1 MSSQNLRP
9 MVDGLE
15 ARRLF
20 AGVAPVA
27 INFNDEA
34 LWSNNFAAAAKQAK
48 ALGVQSV
55 RLWFGF
61 TGYDSRPNA
70 WDPVSPFGA
79 VTAGEIPASEAHT
92 DGLPTVMTR
101 AFQLKRMGF
110 TVLAVV
116 SPNDTEAPESAAAAK
131 GFIRHLMDATETP
144 DSKQTLKDVVDAWEI
159 GNEVDS
165 PTYWK
170 PSAANKVAG
179 LKNYV
184 DSWLIPAS
192 EELHSGPRD
201 QWEKVVSAGV
211 SYNPNDLKTILDELT
226 AQGAKDAID
235 YAGFHPYGVWTS
247 TNHEITTNSEKAKRF
262 ADAFGTKLI
271 ATEWNIR
278 GLGNAGANNAAWAV
292 AMDQAYREA
301 ILPNFDTAYY
311 FALVNN
317 WAARGGATSA
327 RPGGLLKHNTTAA
340 VTPTSPVLDLRAYYK
355 SSLAPAEPFY
365 STFNNWQYGSVSGT
379 VTSQLP
385 PGTGATAVPVS
396 VYIDVNKNGMQD
408 GTEPRVLT
416 DASGAYKITY
426 SVRDVPPG
434 AYAVRL
440 SLPGSVKAVVGGVNI
455 ALTNAK
461 QYAGPLSVIAPPG
474 PLSSI
479 SGYLWNDGNGDGLMN
494 NADTYT
500 GARAVFID
508 ANANG
513 QLDDGEK
520 QTTADANGNYT
531 FANLAPGTYKISRVF
546 PDGYRLSNS
555 ATRYLSVTT
564 TAGQIVTGANIGTTG
579 VQSVPPADGEG
590 EAGSPRGTASIS
602 GKMFAQIAKWNSAV
616 SSTAWKVFLDTD
628 KDGRR
633 DANESYAIAGSDGV
647 YTLSGLAA
655 GSYTLTLEAVSGWN
669 VRSPAATSF
678 SFTLKAGQAKTGQNF
693 VVAKV

>member
-1 MSSQNLRP
+1 MSRQNLRP
-9 MVDGLE
+9 MLDVLE

-20 AGVAPVA
+20 AGVTPIA

-34 LWSNNFAAAAKQAK
+34 LWSDNFAAAAKQAK

-79 VTAGEIPASEAHT
+79 VTAGEIPADEAHT

-110 TVLAVV
+110 NVLAVV
-116 SPNDTEAPESAAAAK
+116 QPNDTEAPESSAAAK

-144 DSKQTLKDVVDAWEI
+144 NGTQTLKDVVDAWEI

-211 SYNPNDLKTILDELT
+211 SYNPNDLKTILDELV
-226 AQGAKDAID
+226 AQGAKSAID

-247 TNHEITTNSEKAKRF
+247 TNHEITANSVKAKQF

-278 GLGNAGANNAAWAV
+278 GLGNAGANTAAWAV

-327 RPGGLLKHNTTAA
+327 RPGGLLKHNTTAT
-340 VTPTSPVLDLRAYYK
+340 VTTTSPVLDLRAYYK
-355 SSLAPAEPFY
+355 SSLSPAEPFY
-365 STFNNWQYGSVSGT
+365 STFSNWQYGSVSGT
-379 VTSQLP
+379 VNSQVP
-385 PGTGATAVPVS
+385 AGTGATAVPVS
-396 VYIDVNKNGMQD
+396 VYIDVNKNGWQD
-408 GTEPRVLT
+408 GSEPRVMT
-416 DASGAYKITY
+416 DTDGAYKITY
-426 SVRDVPPG
+426 SVRDVLPG
-434 AYAVRL
+434 TYAVRL
-440 SLPGSVKAVVGGVNI
+440 SLPSSVKVIVGGVNI
-455 ALTNAK
+455 ALTNTK
-461 QYAGPLSVIAPPG
+461 HYAAPLSVIAPPG

-479 SGYLWNDGNGDGLMN
+479 SGYLWNDGNGDGLLN
-494 NADTYT
+494 KADSYT
-500 GARAVFID
+500 GGRVVFID
-508 ANANG
+508 ANGNG
-513 QLDDGEK
+513 QLDVGEK
-520 QTTADANGNYT
+520 QTTANANGNYT
-531 FANLAPGTYKISRVF
+531 FANLTPGNYKISRVF
-546 PDGYRLSNS
+546 PDGYRMSNS
-555 ATRYLSVTT
+555 ATGYLSVTT
-564 TAGQIVTGANIGTTG
+564 TAGQMLTGANIGTTIA
-579 VQSVPPADGEG
+579 QTVPPADGHG
-590 EAGSPRGTASIS
+590 TVGAGTASIS

-616 SSTAWKVFLDTD
+616 ASTAWKVFLDTD
-628 KDGRR
+628 KDGIR
-633 DANESYAIAGSDGV
+633 DANERYATAGSDGV
-647 YTLSGLAA
+647 YTLSGLAG
-655 GSYTLTLEAVSGWN
+655 GSYTLALESVSGWN
-669 VRSPAATSF
+669 IVSPSAKSF
-678 SFTLKAGQAKTGQNF
+678 TFTLKAGQAKTGQNF
-693 VVAKV
+693 VVAHV